1 MIFVARKKI
10 MLRRGIAVLG
20 PTCSSLKPLKIT
32 ATRPRRVIELD
43 NDFRYVTT
51 AAPSGSY
58 LFVSI
63 TLGLVIIEK
72 NEAIFANGVTQT
84 KRVLFYKTS
93 RLCLRHYKF
102 CIISPN

>member
-43 NDFRYVTT
+43 NDFRYITT
-51 AAPSGSY
+51 AAAPPGSNTC
-58 LFVSI
+58 LQV
-63 TLGLVIIEK
+63 
-72 NEAIFANGVTQT
+72 
-84 KRVLFYKTS
+84 VL
-93 RLCLRHYKF
+93 RLAWL
-102 CIISPN
+102 S

>member
-32 ATRPRRVIELD
+32 ATRPRRVNELD

-93 RLCLRHYKF
+93 GLCLRHYKF

>member
-58 LFVSI
+58 LFVSF

-72 NEAIFANGVTQT
+72 NEAIFAIP
-84 KRVLFYKTS
+84 KRKEYYST
-93 RLCLRHYKF
+93 RLLVYVYDTTNFELSFPIK
-102 CIISPN
+102 

>member
-32 ATRPRRVIELD
+32 ATRPRRVIELN

-58 LFVSI
+58 LFANI
-63 TLGLVIIEK
+63 TLGLVIIENEHCSKRFLVYVYDTTDFELSLLIK
-72 NEAIFANGVTQT
+72 N
-84 KRVLFYKTS
+84 KY
-93 RLCLRHYKF
+93 
-102 CIISPN
+102 